1 LATEIKEE
9 ILKQE
14 EKLIAPKN
22 EEMEIEGNDH
32 QKMILNTSVKIS
44 DGVLLQDE
52 NNLIILK
59 EKDLAKFTSYLPKLK
74 FFKHFK
80 LTIKN

>member
-32 QKMILNTSVKIS
+32 Q
-44 DGVLLQDE
+44 
-52 NNLIILK
+52 
-59 EKDLAKFTSYLPKLK
+59 LK